1 MEEIMPPKKTTKQT
15 REKGEGF
22 VCPVCL
28 LGGCLK
34 GMVGRES
41 PSFEHMNNAREE
53 FREGIKALIDAR
65 IEAVKKGARSKKS
78 KLTKIKVE
86 D

>member
-1 MEEIMPPKKTTKQT
+1 MAPKKTA
-15 REKGEGF
+15 EKRAEKEQEF

-28 LGGCLK
+28 LVGCARD
-34 GMVGRES
+34 MVDRES
-41 PSFEHMNNAREE
+41 PFFEHMNNARIE
-53 FREGIKALIDAR
+53 FLEGVKALIDSR
-65 IEAVKKGARSKKS
+65 IEAIKKATGSKKS